1 MAPYDIIVLNPYFP
15 ALFGLNVA
23 VASIGII
30 LSAIIFVKLQQHRN
44 LKIVKGRGPDQMY
57 YLFWSVIANEL
68 LAILTGV
75 MLWFRVPLVYIW
87 VVVNLRHWVSI
98 VSFMSFVSFQ
108 IIIRHIHFMLPGRRV
123 AWFIDAFWLRQNMR
137 STLLIVTSFTVLLYL
152 PIVVIGIFNAAT
164 SFPNSVVST
173 ITPPVLYLVLI
184 LVYFGIMFATWWIY
198 LILNRDFDRHYS
210 HQRPNIAASVLAFVM
225 LLITLVIE
233 LGLFKAANGNIVYFD
248 GVQMVDAICDSVS
261 LVGSFVI
268 MSAIPFY
275 AIVTGNTQWIQF
287 YETYDGVRTSERR
300 SSNLSGGISPSSHSN
315 QPVSLESPDA
325 VSPSSHSNRGESLE
339 LS

>member
-1 MAPYDIIVLNPYFP
+1 
-15 ALFGLNVA
+15 
-23 VASIGII
+23 
-30 LSAIIFVKLQQHRN
+30 
-44 LKIVKGRGPDQMY
+44 
-57 YLFWSVIANEL
+57 
-68 LAILTGV
+68 
-75 MLWFRVPLVYIW
+75 
-87 VVVNLRHWVSI
+87 
-98 VSFMSFVSFQ
+98 
-108 IIIRHIHFMLPGRRV
+108 
-123 AWFIDAFWLRQNMR
+123 
-137 STLLIVTSFTVLLYL
+137 
-152 PIVVIGIFNAAT
+152 
-164 SFPNSVVST
+164 
-173 ITPPVLYLVLI
+173 
-184 LVYFGIMFATWWIY
+184 MFATWWIY

-233 LGLFKAANGNIVYFD
+233 FGLFKAANGNIVYFD

-300 SSNLSGGISPSSHSN
+300 SSNLSGGISPNSRSN
-315 QPVSLESPDA
+315 RGESLELQGA
-325 VSPSSHSNRGESLE
+325 ISPSSHSNRGESLE